1 MTLLIKA
8 EQLASRAIRK
18 QTTGGKPRVLDLAKR
33 FVPVTKDK
41 TFIQR
46 VFDFGRSLGGFLSGA
61 INLIRN
67 VAVTV
72 TGIFS
77 WLMNRVEQLKQFDW
91 NASDAELRQQ
101 MKGQNVQLAAIWGT
115 ALGNA
120 TGWLVG
126 VGVGYG
132 VSFLCPVI
140 GGAALARTV
149 AAAAGTEA
157 LEEITAGIGGALRAT
172 AGIFANRAI
181 TWGYINYRRLLKRV
195 PKPILVKLY
204 GEQGA
209 TFIKETWGNEG
220 EPVISFNST
229 MDEFVES
236 IRNDATRAFVE
247 NFLEESWEGFTEA
260 GFIVAAEIDNAYAQ
274 AKQANEEALGQ
285 TRIVE
290 LTPDKTNKE
299 EKILLVGEE
308 KLIRPQIISTL
319 TQHRLLHNR
328 DVGQWVGQ
336 PVDDAMRAKFLNRK
350 LVIVFRE
357 KEFPPYRMPGGKR
370 CKQAIYSI
378 PDTRPGVTWKD
389 IKAAA
394 SAYMWGPW
402 LLTAKLDNGRKMQ
415 IYGATKK
422 DCEKKL
428 QQLLKLTTAQVLKS
442 NVSQE
447 VVGNARNKKKATKM
461 YPCFA
466 SVLIR
471 ARSSDTEGRTNMR
484 GEVFDEKVIKFELY
498 TPNPPNGLPPLNLV

>member
-1 MTLLIKA
+1 MPLLIKA
-8 EQLASRAIRK
+8 EQLTSRAIRK
-18 QTTGGKPRVLDLAKR
+18 QTTGGKPRLLDLSKR

-41 TFIQR
+41 TFLGRI
-46 VFDFGRSLGGFLSGA
+46 FDFGRSLGGFISGA

-67 VAVTV
+67 IAVSA
-72 TGIFS
+72 TGIFG
-77 WLMNRVEQLKQFDW
+77 WLLARVEQLKQFDW

-149 AAAAGTEA
+149 ATAAGTEA

-172 AGIFANRAI
+172 AGIMANRAV

-195 PKPILVKLY
+195 PKPILERLY
-204 GEQGA
+204 GKSGA
-209 TFIKETWGNEG
+209 NFIKNTWGNEG
-220 EPVISFNST
+220 EPIISFNSE

-236 IRNDATRAFVE
+236 IQSETTRAFVE

-274 AKQANEEALGQ
+274 SKQANSEALGQ

-290 LTPDKTNKE
+290 LTPDKNNKE
-299 EKILLVGEE
+299 EKILLVAEE

-319 TQHRLLHNR
+319 SQHRLLHNR
-328 DVGQWVGQ
+328 DVGQWVGS
-336 PVDDAMRAKFLNRK
+336 PVDDSIRAKFLNRK
-350 LVIVFRE
+350 IEIVFRA
-357 KEFPPYRMPGGKR
+357 KESPPYYMPGGKR
-370 CKQAIYSI
+370 CKVVTCSI
-378 PDTRPGVTWKD
+378 PDTKPGVTWKD

-394 SAYMWGPW
+394 SPYMWGSY
-402 LLTAKLDNGRKMQ
+402 LLVAKLDNGRQMQ
-415 IYGATKK
+415 IHGATKQAAQ
-422 DCEKKL
+422 KKL
-428 QQLLKLTTAQVLKS
+428 EQLLKLSTAKVLKLTGS
-442 NVSQE
+442 NE
-447 VVGNARNKKKATKM
+447 VLVNPRNKKPATKV
-461 YPCFA
+461 YPSFA
-466 SVLIR
+466 SLLIR
-471 ARSSDTEGRTNMR
+471 AKSSDQEGRTNMQ
-484 GEVFDEKVIKFELY
+484 GQVFDEKLIKFDLY
-498 TPNPPNGLPPLNLV
+498 TKEPPEGLPSFNQI

>member
-18 QTTGGKPRVLDLAKR
+18 QTTGGKPRLLDLAKR
-33 FVPVTKDK
+33 FVPVKKDK

-46 VFDFGRSLGGFLSGA
+46 VYDFGASLGGFISGA
-61 INLIRN
+61 INVIRN
-67 VAVTV
+67 IAVSV

-77 WLMNRVEQLKQFDW
+77 WLVARVEQLKQFDW
-91 NASDAELRQQ
+91 NASDAQLRQQ
-101 MKGQNVQLAAIWGT
+101 MQGQNTQLAAIWGT

-149 AAAAGTEA
+149 AAAAGEEA
-157 LEEITAGIGGALRAT
+157 LEEITTGIGGALRAT
-172 AGIFANRAI
+172 AGIFANRAV
-181 TWGYINYRRLLKRV
+181 TWGYINYRRLLKRA
-195 PKPILVKLY
+195 PRALLVRLY
-204 GEQGA
+204 GESGA
-209 TFIKETWGNEG
+209 NFIKNTWGNEG
-220 EPVISFNST
+220 GPNLSFNT
-229 MDEFVES
+229 QMDEFVES
-236 IRNDATRAFVE
+236 IQNDATRAFVE

-308 KLIRPQIISTL
+308 KLIRPQIISTISN
-319 TQHRLLHNR
+319 HRLLHNR

-336 PVDDAMRAKFLNRK
+336 PADESVRAKFLNRK

-370 CKQAIYSI
+370 CKQAVCSI
-378 PDTRPGVTWKD
+378 PDTRPGVSWKD

-402 LLTAKLDNGRKMQ
+402 LLTAKLDNGRKIQ
-415 IYGATKK
+415 IHGATKK

-428 QQLLKLTTAQVLKS
+428 AQVLKLTTAQLLKS
-442 NVSQE
+442 NASQE
-447 VVGNARNKKKATKM
+447 VVGSARNKKKATKM
-461 YPCFA
+461 YPSFA
-466 SVLIR
+466 SVLVR
-471 ARSSDTEGRTNMR
+471 ARSQDNEGRTNMR
-484 GEVFDEKVIKFELY
+484 GEVFDEKLIKFELY
-498 TPNPPNGLPPLNLV
+498 TEKPPDGLPPLNLV